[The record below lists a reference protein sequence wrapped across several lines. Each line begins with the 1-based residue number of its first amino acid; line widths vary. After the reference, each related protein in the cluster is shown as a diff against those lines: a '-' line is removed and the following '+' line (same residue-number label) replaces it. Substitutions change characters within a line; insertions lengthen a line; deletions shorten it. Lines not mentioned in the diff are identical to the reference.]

1 MKEKIDR
8 AEVIIGIL
16 YAHFHDVYDELM
28 IHGEFH
34 ELMDGN
40 TLRSLKAWE
49 KENDCDITSL
59 ALDRRYREFIY
70 RLMTVFG
77 NNG

>member
-49 KENDCDITSL
+49 KKHNCDIELLLS
-59 ALDRRYREFIY
+59 DRHY
-70 RLMTVFG
+70 T
-77 NNG
+77 